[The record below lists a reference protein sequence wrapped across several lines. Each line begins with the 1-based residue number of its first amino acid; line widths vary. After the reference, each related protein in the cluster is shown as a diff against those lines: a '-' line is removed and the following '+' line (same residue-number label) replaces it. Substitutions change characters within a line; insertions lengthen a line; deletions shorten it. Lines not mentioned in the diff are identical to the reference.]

1 MNHKEFF
8 KILVGNPP
16 PEIEFEIL
24 IKQRET
30 EQLPDEAV
38 RAYCLDLVK
47 YTKLQDLLLTSAIMR
62 ISEIE
67 TKLYRYE
74 KGMRLY
80 KKVRKLGFFGK
91 IKYLLSGNT
100 DQKWLYYLK
109 TRGIPEKEAKGLL
122 TYAFANNVLEN
133 VKMQVLKTKIKKIIA
148 RKIGVNLGFE
158 L

>member
-16 PEIEFEIL
+16 PEVEFEIEV
-24 IKQRET
+24 KQRET

-74 KGMRLY
+74 KGMKLY
-80 KKVRKLGFFGK
+80 KKVKKLGFVGK
-91 IKYLLSGNT
+91 IKYLLFGKT
-100 DQKWLYYLK
+100 D
-109 TRGIPEKEAKGLL
+109 
-122 TYAFANNVLEN
+122 
-133 VKMQVLKTKIKKIIA
+133 KK
-148 RKIGVNLGFE
+148 
-158 L
+158 

>member
-16 PEIEFEIL
+16 PEVEFEIE

-30 EQLPDEAV
+30 EQMPDEAI

-74 KGMRLY
+74 KVWNYIKRLE
-80 KKVRKLGFFGK
+80 
-91 IKYLLSGNT
+91 T
-100 DQKWLYYLK
+100 
-109 TRGIPEKEAKGLL
+109 
-122 TYAFANNVLEN
+122 
-133 VKMQVLKTKIKKIIA
+133 
-148 RKIGVNLGFE
+148 
-158 L
+158 

>member
-16 PEIEFEIL
+16 PEVEFEIE

-30 EQLPDEAV
+30 EQMPDEAI

-74 KGMRLY
+74 KSIELY
-80 KKVRKLGFFGK
+80 KKVRNLGFVCK
-91 IKYLLSGNT
+91 IKYLLFCKT
-100 DQKWLYYLK
+100 D
-109 TRGIPEKEAKGLL
+109 
-122 TYAFANNVLEN
+122 
-133 VKMQVLKTKIKKIIA
+133 KK
-148 RKIGVNLGFE
+148 
-158 L
+158 

>member
-8 KILVGNPP
+8 KIVIGNPP

-47 YTKLQDLLLTSAIMR
+47 YTRLQDLLLTSAITR

-67 TKLYRYE
+67 TKLYKYE
-74 KGMRLY
+74 RGMKLY

-91 IKYLLSGNT
+91 IKYLLTGNT
-100 DQKWLYYLK
+100 
-109 TRGIPEKEAKGLL
+109 G
-122 TYAFANNVLEN
+122 
-133 VKMQVLKTKIKKIIA
+133 KK
-148 RKIGVNLGFE
+148 
-158 L
+158 

>member
-16 PEIEFEIL
+16 PEIEFEIEV
-24 IKQRET
+24 KQRET

-67 TKLYRYE
+67 TKVMRYE
-74 KGMRLY
+74 RGVRLY
-80 KKVRKLGFFGK
+80 KKVRKLSFFGK

-100 DQKWLYYLK
+100 DQK
-109 TRGIPEKEAKGLL
+109 
-122 TYAFANNVLEN
+122 
-133 VKMQVLKTKIKKIIA
+133 
-148 RKIGVNLGFE
+148 
-158 L
+158 

>member
-24 IKQRET
+24 LKQRET

-74 KGMRLY
+74 KGMELY
-80 KKVRKLGFFGK
+80 KKVRKLGFVVK
-91 IKYLLSGNT
+91 NKYLLFCKTYKNL
-100 DQKWLYYLK
+100 LY
-109 TRGIPEKEAKGLL
+109 
-122 TYAFANNVLEN
+122 
-133 VKMQVLKTKIKKIIA
+133 
-148 RKIGVNLGFE
+148 
-158 L
+158 